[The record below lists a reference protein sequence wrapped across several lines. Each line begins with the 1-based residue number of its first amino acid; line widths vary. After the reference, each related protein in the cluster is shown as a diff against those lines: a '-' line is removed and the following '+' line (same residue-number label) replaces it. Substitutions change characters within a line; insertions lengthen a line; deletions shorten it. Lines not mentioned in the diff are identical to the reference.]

1 MRTMTIIK
9 FSGLPELTE
18 EEILEEINRAKKI
31 PYTYDLDCPEM
42 SPTMLKQL
50 QVAARSRDRFL
61 KTK

>member
-1 MRTMTIIK
+1 MI
-9 FSGLPELTE
+9 FLPMYIDEPFNLEE
-18 EEILEEINRAKKI
+18 EEIWEEINRAKKI
-31 PYTYDLDCPEM
+31 PYSYDSDCPEM

>member
-1 MRTMTIIK
+1 MTIIK

-31 PYTYDLDCPEM
+31 PYTYDPDCPEM
-42 SPTMLKQL
+42 SQTMLKQL